1 MEEKS
6 KAEASDTDESPGE
19 GWFHLDVHPQVF
31 FISAG
36 LILFFVITTL
46 VFQQH
51 MEEIFQRTQN
61 VISDYAGWLFIWT
74 VNIVLV
80 FILVLLAGRFGSIR
94 LGGPDARPEFSTLG
108 WFSML
113 FSAGMGIG
121 LLFYGVAEP
130 MFHYVANPHVEEGT
144 IESARMA
151 MDITFLH
158 WGLHPWAIYSLV
170 ALSLAFFSFN
180 KGLPLSIRTA
190 FYPLFGERIYGWTG
204 HVIDILATVA
214 TLFGVATSLGLGVQ
228 QVNAGLDHLL
238 GIGQSPTIQVA
249 LIGGITLIATWSVVM
264 GLDKGIRR
272 LSEINISIAGLLAL
286 FVLLVGP
293 TLFVMN
299 ALLENIGYY
308 FQYLPMLSTW
318 NETYERTEWQ
328 HGWTIFYWSWWIA
341 WSPFVGMFIARVSHG
356 RTIRQFVAGV
366 LLVPTFITFLWITIF
381 GNTALFIEMF
391 GGGGISRAV
400 QENIPVSLFVL
411 LGNFPLAEL
420 TSGLAILVIITF
432 FVTSSDSGSMVIDI
446 ITSGGNPN
454 PPVLSRLFWAI
465 MEGLVAAVLLIG
477 GGLVALQTATITTGL
492 PFAIIILGMCIAL
505 YRGLS
510 EYAAPTEFTI
520 GDRPETEFKIRTK
533 PVLDKTFGR
542 RRLW

>member
-1 MEEKS
+1 MDEKS
-6 KAEASDTDESPGE
+6 KMQQIDPESQQNE

-36 LILFFVITTL
+36 LILFFVIITL
-46 VFQQH
+46 LFQAH
-51 MEEIFQRTQN
+51 MEAVFLQMQTA
-61 VISDYAGWLFIWT
+61 ISDYAGFLFIWT

-80 FILVLLAGRFGSIR
+80 FILALLIGRFGDIR

-130 MFHYVANPHVEEGT
+130 IFHYAANPHVEEGT
-144 IESARMA
+144 VESARVA

-158 WGLHPWAIYSLV
+158 WGLHPWAIYCLV
-170 ALSLAFFSFN
+170 GLSLAFFSFN

-190 FYPLFGERIYGWTG
+190 FYPLFGERIFGWTG

-238 GIGQSPTIQVA
+238 GIGQSTTIQVF

-293 TLFVMN
+293 TLFVLD

-308 FQYLPMLSTW
+308 LQYLPQLSTW
-318 NETYERTEWQ
+318 NETYEQTEWQ

-356 RTIRQFVAGV
+356 RTVRQFILGV
-366 LLVPTFITFLWITIF
+366 LLVPTFITFIWITIF

-391 GGGGISRAV
+391 GGGGISRVV
-400 QENIPVSLFVL
+400 QDNIPVSLFVL
-411 LGNFPLAEL
+411 LGNFPLSTL
-420 TSGLAILVIITF
+420 TSTLAIIVIVTF

-492 PFAIIILGMCIAL
+492 PFSIIILGMCFAL

-510 EYAAPTEFTI
+510 EYAAPQEFIISKSQSTELRI
-520 GDRPETEFKIRTK
+520 KTK
-533 PVLDKTFGR
+533 PPLDKTFGR

>member
-6 KAEASDTDESPGE
+6 KTQQIDPEAQAGE

-36 LILFFVITTL
+36 LILFFVIITL
-46 VFQQH
+46 VFQKH
-51 MEEIFQRTQN
+51 MEVVFQQMQSG
-61 VISDYAGWLFIWT
+61 ISDYAGWFFIWT

-80 FILVLLAGRFGSIR
+80 FILSLLAGRFGNIR

-108 WFSML
+108 WFAML

-130 MFHYVANPHVEEGT
+130 MFHYVANPHVEAGT
-144 IESARMA
+144 TESARMA

-158 WGLHPWAIYSLV
+158 WGLHPWGVYSLV
-170 ALSLAFFSFN
+170 GLSLAFFSFN

-238 GIGQSPTIQVA
+238 GIGQSPTIQVF
-249 LIGGITLIATWSVVM
+249 LIGGITMIATWSVVK

-272 LSEINISIAGLLAL
+272 LSEINITMAGLLAL

-308 FQYLPMLSTW
+308 FQYLPKLSTW
-318 NETYERTEWQ
+318 NETYERSEWQ

-356 RTIRQFVAGV
+356 RTIRQFILGV

-391 GGGGISRAV
+391 GGGGISRVV

-411 LGNFPLAEL
+411 LENFPLSAI
-420 TSGLAILVIITF
+420 TSTLGIIVIITF

-465 MEGLVAAVLLIG
+465 MEGVVAAVLLVG

-492 PFAIIILGMCIAL
+492 PFAAIILGMCVAL

-510 EYAAPTEFTI
+510 EYGAPQEFTI
-520 GDRPETEFKIRTK
+520 GERPATEFKVRTK
-533 PVLDKTFGR
+533 PVLNKTFGR